1 MTTLEPTIQQQILFL
16 RGKQVLI
23 DRDLAKLYGV
33 ETKVL
38 NQAVKRNSA
47 RFPEEFRF
55 QLSISEFEN
64 WKSQFVT
71 SNADK
76 MGLRRAPFAFTEQG
90 VKQASP

>member
-55 QLSISEFEN
+55 QLSKIEFEN

-76 MGLRRAPFAFTEQG
+76 MGLRRAPFAFTEQR
-90 VKQASP
+90 VRQASP

>member
-1 MTTLEPTIQQQILFL
+1 MTTLEPTIQHQILFL

-38 NQAVKRNSA
+38 NQAVKRNSV

-55 QLSISEFEN
+55 QLSREELE
-64 WKSQFVT
+64 QLVT
-71 SNADK
+71 NCDRYK
-76 MGLRRAPFAFTEQG
+76 TIILP
-90 VKQASP
+90 